1 MLDHAL
7 LKEGTRVFIS
17 RLQIP
22 GCACVIHLF
31 YQHRLTFLTSYQDK
45 IEGRQQ
51 REGWHV
57 MSGLFLQRVKEKMLS
72 ESFFSVH
79 PESKYYSWVGKS
91 PDTMTH
97 FETLLNANED
107 MEV

>member
-1 MLDHAL
+1 
-7 LKEGTRVFIS
+7 
-17 RLQIP
+17 
-22 GCACVIHLF
+22 
-31 YQHRLTFLTSYQDK
+31 
-45 IEGRQQ
+45 
-51 REGWHV
+51 

-72 ESFFSVH
+72 GSFFSVH